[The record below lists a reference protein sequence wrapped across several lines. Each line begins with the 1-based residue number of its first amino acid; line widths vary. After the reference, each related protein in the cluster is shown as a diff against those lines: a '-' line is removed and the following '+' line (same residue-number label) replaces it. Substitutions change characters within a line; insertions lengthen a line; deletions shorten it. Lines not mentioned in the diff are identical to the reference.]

1 MAQALLPLKDLVQA
15 KTRLAGLLR
24 PSERRALAQAMAED
38 VLSVLAGHP
47 EIVRVTLVSDDP
59 GGELLAR
66 KYGADCW
73 PERSLG
79 CSGLNALM
87 QCASERLLGNEQAP
101 LIVLHADLPLLASG
115 DITEVLSL
123 QKAKGGLV
131 IGSDRQGRG
140 TNLLAFDASAVPNF
154 SFGVDSCDAH
164 ISGARKAGIPVTLCR
179 RPGVFADVDDPADLQ
194 WVMDRLAYHRLGNTA
209 ALLHD
214 NPLGARLAMALA
226 SMPGI
231 VSGDAGGVEQP
242 NSGSVA

>member
-1 MAQALLPLKDLVQA
+1 
-15 KTRLAGLLR
+15 
-24 PSERRALAQAMAED
+24 MAED

-47 EIVRVTLVSDDP
+47 EIVGVTLVSDDP

-87 QCASERLLGNEQAP
+87 QCASERLLGSEQAP
-101 LIVLHADLPLLASG
+101 LIVLHADLPLLSSG

-140 TNLLAFDASAVPNF
+140 TNLLAFDAAAVPHF
-154 SFGVDSCDAH
+154 SFGAGSCDAH
-164 ISGARKAGIPVTLCR
+164 VSGARRAGIPVTLCR
-179 RPGVFADVDDPADLQ
+179 RPGVFADVDDPADLL
-194 WVMDRLAYHRLGNTA
+194 WVMDRLGHHPRGNTA
-209 ALLHD
+209 ALLLD
-214 NPLGARLAMALA
+214 SPLGVRLALALA
-226 SMPGI
+226 SMP
-231 VSGDAGGVEQP
+231 VMESGNAAGFEQP